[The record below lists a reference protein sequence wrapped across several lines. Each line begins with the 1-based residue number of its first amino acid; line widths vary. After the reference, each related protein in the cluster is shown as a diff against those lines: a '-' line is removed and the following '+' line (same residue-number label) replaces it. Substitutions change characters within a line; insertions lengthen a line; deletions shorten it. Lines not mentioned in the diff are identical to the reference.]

1 MDVEFGNAGEL
12 DTHGTGWFVGFGDWL
27 HAAGA
32 GTLRHVPRDSRQHG
46 LCVKW
51 MQHPAGDDRGM
62 DKPISEG
69 RTLSILVSDGGRFRL
84 QFSAHEGFASDRTVE
99 RVLQRHGD
107 FALWGPGLHHRY
119 FVGADSVILTLRW
132 TPDEAQ
138 AAPSVLA
145 GR

>member
-1 MDVEFGNAGEL
+1 MDAEYGNAGDI
-12 DTHGTGWFVGFGDWL
+12 DTRGTGWFVGFGDWL
-27 HAAGA
+27 GTGAA
-32 GTLRHVPRDSRQHG
+32 GTLRHVPNDARQHG

-51 MQHPAGDDRGM
+51 MHHPAGDDRGR
-62 DKPISEG
+62 DKPVSEG

-84 QFSAHEGFASDRTVE
+84 QLSTHESFVAAHTVE

-119 FVGADSVILTLRW
+119 FVDADCVILTLRW
-132 TPDEAQ
+132 TPDEVQ
-138 AAPSVLA
+138 AAPSVPA